1 MHDHD
6 IRDEILETVWTF
18 REEGVRTLSA
28 LKGREPD
35 YFQRPHLASLEEQ
48 GLIRVD
54 GDDLVLTARG
64 EEAARGVIRR
74 HRLAE
79 RLLKD
84 VLNLEEESS
93 EDEACTFE
101 HTLTPGI
108 VDSICTL
115 LGHPSQCPH
124 GLPIP
129 EGECCRQARN
139 SVEAI
144 VVPLPQIKVGEPVVV
159 SYISSRNYNRIK
171 KLYSFGIHP
180 GAAVTLVQRSPAV
193 VVKVE
198 ETQVAI
204 EQPVAEEIYVRRDS

>member
-1 MHDHD
+1 MQDHN
-6 IRDEILETVWTF
+6 IRDEILEAVWTC
-18 REEGVRTLSA
+18 REEGIRTLTA
-28 LKGREPD
+28 LKGKDPG
-35 YFQRPHLASLEEQ
+35 YFEEARLRPLLEEK
-48 GLIRVD
+48 LIRLE
-54 GDDLVLTARG
+54 GDDLVLTAEG

-144 VVPLPQIKVGEPVVV
+144 VAPLPQIKVGEPAVV

-180 GAAVTLVQRSPAV
+180 GTAVTLVQRSPAV

-204 EQPVAEEIYVRRDS
+204 EQSVAEEIYVRRDG